1 MTCSCFQALI
11 LALGLVAGLQLLY
24 LALLSGW
31 HGQEQR
37 SRYAQ
42 LFQTR
47 HALPNDGHKQ
57 RFKPVLASGGTLDAS
72 GHYRIYRDLLRATWD
87 GQDVV
92 LVTHTSLGN
101 LHHAQQLVERWH
113 GPISVAL
120 FAPGFDDVRQATAMV
135 YALALL
141 CAPLRQWLR
150 LHLVCPAHHMATF
163 PDRRQDEVEL
173 ARLQSCG
180 EVFDKLAQLGAG
192 QRNYAMDVAVN
203 VSYPNNLLRN
213 VAREAAGGRW
223 MLVVDMDMVPSEGLR
238 GDFLAMPKGTDEGT
252 PRVFVVPA
260 FEIRHTRRI
269 PASKAELVQLYQVG
283 EIRPFYEE
291 LCPRCQVPTNFSH
304 WLNLPVAGSLR
315 VAYEVAWRDP
325 WEPFYVGAA
334 SVPPYDER
342 FKQYGFNRISQ
353 ACELHIAGYR
363 FAVLSNAFLIHK
375 GFKVAGEFHAQ
386 KDAENQR
393 NKILFRQFKQELK
406 NKYPDSPRRC

>member
-11 LALGLVAGLQLLY
+11 LALGLVASLQLLY

-42 LFQTR
+42 LFQAR
-47 HALPNDGHKQ
+47 HALPSHGHKQ
-57 RFKPVLASGGTLDAS
+57 RLKPVLASGGTLDAS
-72 GHYRIYRDLLRATWD
+72 GQYRIYRDMMRASWD

-101 LHHAQQLVERWH
+101 LHHVQQLVERWQ
-113 GPISVAL
+113 GPVSVAL
-120 FAPGFDDVRQATAMV
+120 FAPGSDDVSQATAMV
-135 YALALL
+135 YALAVL

-150 LHLVCPAHHMATF
+150 LHLVCPANEMASF
-163 PDRRQDEVEL
+163 PEQEQEEGEF

-180 EVFDKLAQLGAG
+180 DVFAKLAQLGAG
-192 QRNYAMDVAVN
+192 RRNYVMGVTN
-203 VSYPNNLLRN
+203 TSYPNNLLRN
-213 VAREAAGGRW
+213 VAREAASSHW
-223 MLVVDMDMVPSEGLR
+223 VLVVDVDMVPSKGLR
-238 GDFLAMPKGTDEGT
+238 KDFLALPKAAEEGT
-252 PRVFVVPA
+252 PWVFVVPA

-269 PASKAELVQLYQVG
+269 PATKAELVQLYQVG

-291 LCPRCQVPTNFSH
+291 LCPRCQAPTNFSH
-304 WLNLPVAGSLR
+304 WLNLPTRGTLH
-315 VAYEVAWRDP
+315 VAYEVVWRDP

-363 FAVLSNAFLIHK
+363 FAILSNAFLVHK
-375 GFKVAGEFHAQ
+375 GFKVASEFHAQ

-406 NKYPDSPRRC
+406 SKYPDSPRRC